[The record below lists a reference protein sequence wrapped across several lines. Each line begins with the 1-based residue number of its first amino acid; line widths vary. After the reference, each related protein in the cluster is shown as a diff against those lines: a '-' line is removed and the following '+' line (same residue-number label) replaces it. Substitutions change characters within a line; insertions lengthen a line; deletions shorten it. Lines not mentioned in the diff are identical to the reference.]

1 MQALAIGLKPS
12 SNRRGSAQFLKKA
25 PGPIKTS
32 NLGSSDIA
40 PAMES
45 QQSQVEV
52 IDISAASSNASS
64 VNRSNQMIVLE
75 EESGEGIVIEADE
88 DDPHKL

>member
-1 MQALAIGLKPS
+1 MNS
-12 SNRRGSAQFLKKA
+12 
-25 PGPIKTS
+25 
-32 NLGSSDIA
+32 
-40 PAMES
+40 
-45 QQSQVEV
+45 
-52 IDISAASSNASS
+52 SSNASS